1 MGILF
6 SNRCELAIQTMLYL
20 SSEGE
25 EKLIAVQ
32 EIAERMDIPRQFAA
46 KVMQELVAAKLAI
59 SQKGKNG
66 GFTLAKPAREI
77 TIIEIIKAIDGSDIF
92 SKCVL
97 GFPGCSLNEPCPIH
111 IEWGKIR
118 LDLKTTFTKYSLNDL
133 KDMTKSKLLDIFQKK
148 LLRDPQL
155 QNETIE

>member
-1 MGILF
+1 MGIIF

-25 EKLIAVQ
+25 ERLIAVQ
-32 EIAERMDIPRQFAA
+32 EIAEKMDIPRQFAA
-46 KVMQELVAAKLAI
+46 KVMQELVAAKLTI
-59 SQKGKNG
+59 SQKGKKG
-66 GFTLAKPAREI
+66 GFSLAKPAGET

-97 GFPGCSLNEPCPIH
+97 GFHGCSLNEPCPIH

-118 LDLKTTFTKYSLNDL
+118 DDLKTTFTKYSLKDL
-133 KDMTKSKLLDIFQKK
+133 KDMTKSKLLDILSKK
-148 LLRDPQL
+148 AIVSTSL
-155 QNETIE
+155 TK